1 MTLEELRR
9 RIDALD
15 EELVRLL
22 SSRAELALRIGQLK
36 LGAGADM
43 RQPKREHAVLTHVQ
57 DVNRGPLSNEAVG
70 RLFASLMDEF
80 TQLQLDGRADDA
92 SSQ

>member
-1 MTLEELRR
+1 MRLEELRR

-36 LGAGADM
+36 REAGADM
-43 RQPKREHAVLTHVQ
+43 HQPTREHAVLAHVQ

-80 TQLQLDGRADDA
+80 TRLQLDGRGDDA
-92 SSQ
+92 SSE